1 MRALFSILI
10 VAACNLAIAADESPL
25 LGTFKVF
32 SFSLETNDGAFVKDY
47 FGEHPTGY
55 VVFTPKRFISVI
67 AADKTLARLFT
78 GENFGKQ
85 LLKIADP
92 PLQPG

>member
-10 VAACNLAIAADESPL
+10 VAACNLALAADESPL
-25 LGTFKVF
+25 LATFKVI

-47 FGEHPTGY
+47 FGEHP
-55 VVFTPKRFISVI
+55 I
-67 AADKTLARLFT
+67 AADKTLAWLFT

-92 PLQPG
+92 ALQPR